1 MKTLYIRT
9 ILVLILSTLVLSAC
23 NDTLDTNPLS
33 NPNSADFWKTE
44 GEANKALIA
53 CYYKLKEPI
62 ISNGP
67 AQSGNFLFWEALSDN
82 ASNTSNYEA
91 FDIVMRG
98 EHNSATTGIVSK
110 SFTIGFQGI
119 AYCNYF
125 LANIDRVTAITD
137 AVRNRMKGEALF
149 LRAFYYNDLAQLYG
163 GLPLILKPAELDG
176 NFKETPRSSKAD
188 VVAQILKDLDLAISY
203 LPATAYTDGRAVKGS
218 AIALKT
224 RVLLNNQRFADAADA
239 AWSLIGDAAN
249 PFRLSDNYAGIF
261 FGNQAGNREI
271 MFSVQFKA
279 PDDYHSLDQVIGA
292 RMSVFPTTDLR
303 DAYEP
308 SDPRRKMTL
317 FEAGDAWAYNPA
329 GFKQAGSLA
338 EGQIPF
344 TNMAF
349 RKWVNTAI
357 NNASGSTL
365 SEQHMVKIRYADLLL
380 MYAEAMFENGQGTDA
395 RALKALNDV
404 RARPGVNMPAKTA
417 LTREIIRNERRV
429 ELAFEGLRYNDLIR
443 WKIADQVI
451 PQVAYDAKGTKR
463 KFKSDLFPVPLG
475 QMDIMKGVW
484 TQNPNF

>member
-9 ILVLILSTLVLSAC
+9 MFVFMLSTLVFSC
-23 NDTLDTNPLS
+23 KDTLDTNPLS

-53 CYYKLKEPI
+53 CYFKLKEPI
-62 ISNGP
+62 VSNGP

-98 EHNSATTGIVSK
+98 DHNSATTGIVSK
-110 SFTIGFQGI
+110 SFTFGFQGI

-125 LANIDRVTAITD
+125 LANIDRVSAITD
-137 AVRNRMKGEALF
+137 VVRNRMKGEALF

-163 GLPLILKPAELDG
+163 DLPIILKPAELESD
-176 NFKETPRSSKAD
+176 FKKIPRSAKAD
-188 VVAQILKDLDLAISY
+188 VVAQIIKDLDLSISY
-203 LPATAYTDGRAVKGS
+203 LPASSYVDGRAVKGS

-224 RVLLNNQRFADAADA
+224 RVLLNNQRFAEAADA
-239 AWSLIGDAAN
+239 AWSLIGAASN
-249 PFRLSDNYAGIF
+249 PFQLSDNYAGIF
-261 FGNQAGNREI
+261 FGSQMNNKEI

-279 PDDYHSLDQVIGA
+279 PDDYHSLDQIIGG
-292 RMSVFPTTDLR
+292 RMSVFPTVELKN
-303 DAYEP
+303 AYEP
-308 SDPRRKMTL
+308 NDPRRKLTI
-317 FEAGDAWAYNPA
+317 FEAGDPWAYNPA
-329 GFKQAGSLA
+329 GFKQTGSLA
-338 EGQIPF
+338 EGQIPYTAMVF
-344 TNMAF
+344 K
-349 RKWVNTAI
+349 KWVNTAV

-380 MYAEAMFENGQGTDA
+380 MYAEAMFENGLGDDP

-404 RARPGVNMPAKTA
+404 RARQGVGMPPKSA

-443 WKIADQVI
+443 WKIADQII
-451 PQVAYDAKGTKR
+451 PQVAFDAKGTKR
-463 KFKSDLFPVPLG
+463 KFKSYLFPIPLG
-475 QMDIMKGVW
+475 QMDIMKGIW
-484 TQNPNF
+484 TQNLNF

>member
-1 MKTLYIRT
+1 MLG
-9 ILVLILSTLVLSAC
+9 TLVFSC
-23 NDTLDTNPLS
+23 KNTLDTNPLS
-33 NPNSADFWKTE
+33 NPNSTDFWKTE
-44 GEANKALIA
+44 GEANKALTA

-82 ASNTSNYEA
+82 ASNTSNYES

-98 EHNSATTGIVSK
+98 DHNSATTGIVSK
-110 SFTIGFQGI
+110 SFTFGFQGI

-137 AVRNRMKGEALF
+137 VARNRMKGEALF

-163 GLPLILKPAELDG
+163 DLPIILKPAELDSD
-176 NFKETPRSSKAD
+176 FKKTPRSAKAE
-188 VVAQILKDLDLAISY
+188 VIAQIIKDLDLAASY

-224 RVLLNNQRFADAADA
+224 RVLLNNQRFAEAADA
-239 AWSLIGDAAN
+239 AWSLIGEPAN
-249 PFRLSDNYAGIF
+249 PFQLSDSYAGIF
-261 FGNQAGNREI
+261 FGNQVNNKEI

-279 PDDYHSLDQVIGA
+279 PDDYHSLDQIIGG
-292 RMSVFPTTDLR
+292 RMSVFPTVELKN
-303 DAYEP
+303 AYEP
-308 SDPRRKMTL
+308 NDPRRKMTI
-317 FEAGDAWAYNPA
+317 FEAGDPWAYNPA
-329 GFKQAGSLA
+329 GFKQTGSIA
-338 EGQIPF
+338 EGQIPY
-344 TNMAF
+344 TTMAF
-349 RKWVNTAI
+349 KKWVNTAI

-380 MYAEAMFENGQGTDA
+380 MYAEAMFENGQGDDP

-404 RARPGVNMPAKTA
+404 RARLGVGMPPKSV

-451 PQVAYDAKGTKR
+451 PQVAFDAKGTKR
-463 KFKSDLFPVPLG
+463 KFKSYLFPIPLG
-475 QMDIMKGVW
+475 QMDIMKGIW
-484 TQNPNF
+484 TQNLNF